1 MVPAISFA
9 YEQPES
15 DIMLRPPRDAE
26 VDRLVTDKLIMFA
39 YAQIGMFQA
48 LAGFYAFFVVLND
61 YGFRMGDVIGSAL
74 DFEAFPLND
83 NDSIRDSCPCG
94 KGQDATGENFDSDDY
109 YKIVGG
115 SLMTSETKGGNT
127 ESYMD
132 TSAIAACPDSALG
145 AKDIDGVTVSAD
157 WPFGYGC
164 PFGSVKPAKK
174 CKFGDGWTASPCY
187 KATWALRCAQTAAF
201 ISIVVVQMA
210 GAVSCKTRLLSFRD
224 QGMTNSVMLGGYC
237 SVLPLHEHGLQ
248 HRSDRAR
255 AFIPCHALLDPHLRL
270 RRDPQ
275 APHPEGPRQER
286 RQRRGGLRREVY
298 VLLDKRTAVVE
309 KGAHHQQEPAAGSS

>member
-1 MVPAISFA
+1 
-9 YEQPES
+9 
-15 DIMLRPPRDAE
+15 MLRPPRDAE
-26 VDRLVTDKLIMFA
+26 VDRLVTDKLIMFS

-48 LAGFYAFFVVLND
+48 LAGFYTFFVVLND

-94 KGQDATGENFDSDDY
+94 KGQDATGKNFDSDDY
-109 YKIVGG
+109 YKIVAG

-127 ESYMD
+127 ASYMD
-132 TSAIAACPDSALG
+132 ASAIAACPDSALG
-145 AKDIDGVTVSAD
+145 AKDIDRVTVSAD

-210 GAVSCKTRLLSFRD
+210 GAVSCKTRLLSLRD

-237 SVLPLHEHGLQ
+237 SEVFLCLALSYFPFMNTAFNTAAIAPVHLFPAMPFSILIFAYDETRKHLI
-248 HRSDRAR
+248 RKDRAKNG
-255 AFIPCHALLDPHLRL
+255 AS
-270 RRDPQ
+270 
-275 APHPEGPRQER
+275 G
-286 RQRRGGLRREVY
+286 
-298 VLLDKRTAVVE
+298 VVGFVE
-309 KGAHHQQEPAAGSS
+309 TYTYY